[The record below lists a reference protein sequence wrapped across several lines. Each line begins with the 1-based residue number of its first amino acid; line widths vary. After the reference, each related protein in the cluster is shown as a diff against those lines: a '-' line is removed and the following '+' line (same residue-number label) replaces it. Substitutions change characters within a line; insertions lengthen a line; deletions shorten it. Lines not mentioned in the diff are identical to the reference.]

1 MPTDPAAPLPAGI
14 YNVRAVADQT
24 IDDFVGGVLPLE
36 VRPYTRCTE
45 LGEFECS
52 GGPPY
57 DDSALGVPT
66 DAARTID
73 VVLDD
78 SVHVGV
84 SGFAC
89 EDDQLL
95 SDPQVSTGTDLARL
109 FDELGSS
116 YESAVGEPL
125 RRGVD
130 PVQLAEDLAANPT
143 SGFFDPGCPSYPSI
157 AWRPSSGPTILARTL
172 LSAGRRFGTRTAPA
186 TGSRLGHPTALVVDA
201 EGGHT
206 LYFYAGFLS

>member
-1 MPTDPAAPLPAGI
+1 
-14 YNVRAVADQT
+14 
-24 IDDFVGGVLPLE
+24 
-36 VRPYTRCTE
+36 
-45 LGEFECS
+45 
-52 GGPPY
+52 
-57 DDSALGVPT
+57 
-66 DAARTID
+66 
-73 VVLDD
+73 
-78 SVHVGV
+78 V

-109 FDELGSS
+109 FDELGTS

-125 RRGVD
+125 GGGVD
-130 PVQLAEDLAANPT
+130 PQQLAEDLAANPT

-172 LSAGRRFGTRTAPA
+172 YRLDAASEPEPLPLPA
-186 TGSRLGHPTALVVDA
+186 LDWAIPTALVVDA